1 MLAKRG
7 GGGGHHGNSSDS
19 GSLTHIE
26 AMVREF
32 IIIIL
37 ILIQCRYNLRLLL
50 KTFCV
55 R

>member
-26 AMVREF
+26 AMVREVDIDNSNDTN
-32 IIIIL
+32 IID
-37 ILIQCRYNLRLLL
+37 
-50 KTFCV
+50 TT
-55 R
+55 